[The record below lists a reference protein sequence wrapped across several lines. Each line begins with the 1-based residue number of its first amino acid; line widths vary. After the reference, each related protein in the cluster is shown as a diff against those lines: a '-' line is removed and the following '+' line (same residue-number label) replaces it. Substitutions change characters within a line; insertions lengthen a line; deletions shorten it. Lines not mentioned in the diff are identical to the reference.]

1 MKKAPLTRRGF
12 FTCMVL
18 VGIEPTTSKSVILA
32 LYPLSYRTTSPRYG
46 MKDIHKFWFRSL
58 VDTCVLLF
66 YHVIL
71 AHQRVTVK
79 KTRR

>member
-18 VGIEPTTSKSVILA
+18 VGFEPTTSKSVTLA
-32 LYPLSYRTTSPRYG
+32 LYPLSYRTTSARER
-46 MKDIHKFWFRSL
+46 MKDFHKFWFRSL

-66 YHVIL
+66 HHVML
-71 AHQRVTVK
+71 AHQRATVK